1 MSTRGYTV
9 IGWLTWQ
16 IGKQIAKRKLPLKQV
31 KQNKVKLGAAAT
43 VLGVLV
49 AGIAAAKAA
58 GGGEES

>member
-16 IGKQIAKRKLPLKQV
+16 IAKLTAKRKLP
-31 KQNKVKLGAAAT
+31 QNKLKLGAAVT

-49 AGIAAAKAA
+49 AGLVAAKAA